1 MSADPSPRRLHLW
14 TVLVLVAVF
23 AAGAATGAG
32 LARAFRPHGPGPAGP
47 RPPGD
52 GLPPFVAELG
62 LSPDQLARARD
73 IAERHRSEIEAVVQ
87 EAFPRVRA
95 VQDQVDQEIRAILT
109 PEQAK
114 RFDELR
120 SRRPPLRGPG
130 GRGDRPPGPPG
141 LDPRGP
147 PPGPP
152 GDFPPPPPPGVR

>member
-14 TVLVLVAVF
+14 TALVLAAVF

-32 LARAFRPHGPGPAGP
+32 LAWAFRPPGHGPGPAPP

-52 GLPPFVAELG
+52 GLPPFFAELG
-62 LSPDQLARARD
+62 LSPDQLARARA
-73 IAERHRSEIEAVVQ
+73 IAERHRAEIEAVVQ
-87 EAFPRVRA
+87 ESFPRVRA

-109 PEQAK
+109 PEQAR
-114 RFDELR
+114 RFDEFR

-130 GRGDRPPGPPG
+130 GRGER
-141 LDPRGP
+141 

-152 GDFPPPPPPGVR
+152 GDFPPPLPPPGPR

>member
-14 TVLVLVAVF
+14 TALVLVAVF
-23 AAGAATGAG
+23 AAGVATGAG

-62 LSPDQLARARD
+62 LSPDQLARARA
-73 IAERHRSEIEAVVQ
+73 IAERHRAEIEAVVQ
-87 EAFPRVRA
+87 ETFPRVRA
-95 VQDQVDQEIRAILT
+95 IQDQVDQEIRAILT
-109 PEQAK
+109 PEQAR

-120 SRRPPLRGPG
+120 SRRPWRRGP
-130 GRGDRPPGPPG
+130 PPGS
-141 LDPRGP
+141 

-152 GDFPPPPPPGVR
+152 GDFPPPPPPPPGVR